1 MRICFLA
8 DAGSVNTRSWVN
20 AFAED
25 LGHEV
30 HVVSV
35 NRTGE
40 FAPSVTLH
48 HLGSETGTQDTVG
61 KLAYLRSI
69 GRIRRLVSEIS
80 PDVLV
85 GYRVASYG
93 YVGART
99 GFRPLVVVAQGQYII
114 APRRSLPKRV
124 FALTAIREANLLHSW
139 APHVTER
146 LVELGA
152 DPDRILTCHRGID
165 ITLFSPGAADER
177 VPASVIVTRNLCSW
191 YEIDV
196 IVKALALARGEVKEL
211 TGNIVG
217 DGDAAEDLRQLADG
231 LGMADAVQFPGRVP
245 HEELPGPLGRSSI
258 YVSAVRTDGVSAS
271 LLEAMATGCFPI
283 VRDNAAN
290 RHWVEHG
297 RNGLLVAKASPAA
310 YAEAITTAC
319 RDQELLVNAARLNR
333 EIVTERADS
342 ARNMRT
348 IERAYQRLADGT

>member
-48 HLGSETGTQDTVG
+48 HLGSKAGTQDTVG

-69 GRIRRLVSEIS
+69 GRIRRLISEIA

-99 GFRPLVVVAQGQYII
+99 GFRPLVVVAQGQHII
-114 APRRSLPKRV
+114 TPRRSLPKRV
-124 FALTAIREANLLHSW
+124 FALTAIRGASLLHSW

-165 ITLFSPGAADER
+165 ITRFSPGAANER
-177 VPASVIVTRNLCSW
+177 VPASVIITRNLCDW
-191 YEIDV
+191 YRIDV
-196 IVKALALARGEVKEL
+196 VVKALALARSEVNEL

-217 DGDAAEDLRQLADG
+217 DGDAAQDLRQLADG
-231 LGMADAVQFPGRVP
+231 LGMADVVEFPGRVP
-245 HEELPGPLGRSSI
+245 HEELPGLLGRSSI

-297 RNGLLVAKASPAA
+297 RNGLLVADGSPAA
-310 YAEAITTAC
+310 YAEAITMAC
-319 RDQELLVNAARLNR
+319 RDHELLANAARLNR

-348 IERAYQRLADGT
+348 IERAYQALVDGT

>member
-40 FAPSVTLH
+40 FTPSVTLH
-48 HLGSETGTQDTVG
+48 HLGTEMGTQDTLG
-61 KLAYLRSI
+61 KLGYLRSI
-69 GRIRRLVSEIS
+69 RRIRRLINEIS

-99 GFRPLVVVAQGQYII
+99 GFRPLVVVAQGQHII
-114 APRRSLPKRV
+114 TPRRSLPKRV
-124 FALTAIREANLLHSW
+124 FALTAIREASLLHSW

-165 ITLFSPGAADER
+165 ITLFSPGAASER
-177 VPASVIVTRNLCSW
+177 TPASVIVTRNLCSW
-191 YEIDV
+191 YQIDV
-196 IVKALALARGEVKEL
+196 IVKALALARSDVVNL
-211 TGNIVG
+211 TGSIVG
-217 DGDAAEDLRQLADG
+217 DGDAEQDLRQLADG
-231 LGMADAVQFPGRVP
+231 LGMAGVVKFEGRVP
-245 HEELPGPLGRSSI
+245 HEELPVLLRRRSI
-258 YVSAVRTDGVSAS
+258 YVSSVRTDGVSAS

-290 RHWVEHG
+290 RYWIEHG
-297 RNGLLVAKASPAA
+297 SNGLLVANGTPAA

-319 RDQELLVNAARLNR
+319 RDHELVASAARINR
-333 EIVTERADS
+333 KIVSERADS
-342 ARNMRT
+342 TKNMRM